1 MVELSFDHYQDYD
14 EMTDI
19 LQTFAKEFP
28 DLSELY
34 SIGQSTEGRNL
45 CLKAD
50 VTLFAPA
57 TIKQNA
63 SNDDPCNWA
72 TRVST
77 VIVNG
82 RIEFDDGKHTEELAG
97 KMLRLN

>member
-1 MVELSFDHYQDYD
+1 
-14 EMTDI
+14 MTDI
-19 LQTFAKEFP
+19 LQTFAREFP

-34 SIGQSTEGRNL
+34 SIGQSTEGRTL

-50 VTLFAPA
+50 VIMFDPA
-57 TIKQNA
+57 TIKKIA
-63 SNDDPCNWA
+63 SIDDPCNWA
-72 TRVST
+72 TGVST

-82 RIEFDDGKHTEELAG
+82 RIEFDEGKHTEELAG